1 MYDVRM
7 KRHAERII
15 GTILSL
21 SLAFAS
27 GCETNPY
34 TGRSQLLMTS
44 VSQEMQLGAQAYN
57 QVKTIPK

>member
-15 GTILSL
+15 GTILAF

-34 TGRSQLLMTS
+34 TGR
-44 VSQEMQLGAQAYN
+44 
-57 QVKTIPK
+57 